1 MKKHLLLSLLCIF
14 IISAVAQT
22 SDNTYHFKFKKG
34 KYYLVHPNG
43 KKVKCDPFTF
53 ASSFSEGLAVVEK
66 DLEFGYIDSIGQMV
80 IDYQYY
86 DAGPFINGITYAAKD
101 GKYGYINKSGQFIVK
116 PQFDLAYSFEE
127 EHGIVKGLNPDT
139 VIYGP
144 SPMIKGLV
152 TKEGQLIGDA
162 LYTSILKEDM
172 HFRAY
177 KGDSLFH
184 IAFDGTKKFINANIE
199 VHKDSLFEV
208 VEEMPEYPG
217 GEMGLRRFIATNV
230 RYPIGAQQHGVQGR
244 CYITY
249 VVDETGDIIDI
260 KPAMPAPPILM
271 NESLR
276 VIAVMPK
283 WKPGKID
290 GEPVKVSYTVP
301 VNFVLQ

>member
-1 MKKHLLLSLLCIF
+1 MKKYLLLSLVCVF

-22 SDNTYHFKFKKG
+22 SDNGYHFKFKKG
-34 KYYLVHPNG
+34 KYYLVNPEG

-66 DLEFGYIDSIGQMV
+66 DLEFGYVDSTGQMV

-86 DAGPFINGITYAAKD
+86 DAGPFINGIAYAAND
-101 GKYGYINKSGQFIVK
+101 GKYGYINKNGQFIVK

-127 EHGIVKGLNPDT
+127 EHGIVKGLNSDT
-139 VIYGP
+139 TIYGP

-152 TKEGQLIGDA
+152 SKEGLLIGDA
-162 LYTSILKEDM
+162 LYTSILKEDN
-172 HFRAY
+172 HFKAS

-184 IAFDGTKKFINANIE
+184 IAFDGTKEFIKAKTE
-199 VHKDSLFEV
+199 MHKDSLFEV
-208 VEEMPEYPG
+208 VEEMPEFPD
-217 GEMGLRRFIATNV
+217 GERGLRRFVATNV
-230 RYPIGAQQHGVQGR
+230 RYPIGAQQHGVHGR
-244 CYITY
+244 CYITF
-249 VVDETGDIIDI
+249 VVDVSGDVIDI

-276 VIAVMPK
+276 VISLMPK